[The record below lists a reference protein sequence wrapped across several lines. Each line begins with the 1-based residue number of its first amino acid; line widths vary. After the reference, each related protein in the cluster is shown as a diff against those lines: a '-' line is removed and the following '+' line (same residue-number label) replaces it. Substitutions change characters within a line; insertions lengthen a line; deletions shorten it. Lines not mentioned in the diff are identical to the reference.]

1 MVDYNESI
9 IAPIHLPDLNSS
21 KYPMFPMSIT
31 EDRKSNQKTTSEERQ
46 DRQQSYA
53 PTRDITYKTPHATMA
68 GTSGC
73 IPDYHVNLF
82 SKLCKPA
89 PSPSIMTA
97 SKPAPQADTNDHV
110 NEAPVPSS
118 TSVRAPEA
126 DPILQLF
133 NENQNLI
140 RGLSLGNVE
149 TYLAAVKEVFAEVR
163 RDRANACV
171 ELPRKQRGAY
181 HRQVELIDGKQAEHQ
196 DEHGTE
202 FQDQHNDQQR
212 DQQQAEQGVDPED
225 QHQNQYR
232 VQHPK
237 QHQPHQEEHQPQH
250 QPQHQLQ
257 HQPQIPPKHPAHP
270 LIITHYSKDN
280 DEDKKPRQSR
290 LQREEDA
297 MYYIEDDTQDR
308 ETDCDEFRGLDA
320 LLMPNFTGDPRK
332 IWI

>member
-1 MVDYNESI
+1 M
-9 IAPIHLPDLNSS
+9 APIHLPDLNSS
-21 KYPMFPMSIT
+21 EYQKFPMSIT

-53 PTRDITYKTPHATMA
+53 PTRDTIYKTPHATMA

-89 PSPSIMTA
+89 PNPSIMTA
-97 SKPAPQADTNDHV
+97 IKPGPQADTNDHI

-118 TSVRAPEA
+118 TSVRAPEP
-126 DPILQLF
+126 DPIHQLF

-149 TYLAAVKEVFAEVR
+149 TYLAAVKEVFAGVR
-163 RDRANACV
+163 RDRANAYV
-171 ELPRKQRGAY
+171 ELPRKQRGAD
-181 HRQVELIDGKQAEHQ
+181 HRQVELIDQKKLSTRVNMGPNSRTNTTINNEI
-196 DEHGTE
+196 
-202 FQDQHNDQQR
+202 NSR
-212 DQQQAEQGVDPED
+212 
-225 QHQNQYR
+225 QNR
-232 VQHPK
+232 ELTRRINTKINTVQHPK
-237 QHQPHQEEHQPQH
+237 QHQPHQEEH

-270 LIITHYSKDN
+270 FIITHYSKDN

-332 IWI
+332 KYGFDQMRLGE